1 MVKKWRYTLL
11 LAFIFPVLLQGRT
24 TVNVKQT
31 TLDPGVEISVHELY
45 GYPWISASEFL
56 LNLSEDPL
64 SDTTSW
70 AANGR
75 LGGHLVT
82 IHGGSAFIHLD
93 VSTYHLPAPVER
105 YGKELLVPLYEWI
118 RFLHTRIYPDLTF
131 SPERRTLI
139 LEPESYSIRDI
150 VIQNFKNGSTLRI
163 ETTRLFQEQDI
174 NIWEGRNGW
183 LYCTIYGATGDTIQ
197 LNRTYDSGILRGIIP
212 IQSGETFQLSIRL
225 RNAIS
230 GYDFYIDPE
239 TRSININLRK
249 PSSLS
254 ASERTLE
261 ASEKWLIDTIVLDAG
276 HGGRDPGALGAD
288 GTREKDITL
297 DITLRLGRL
306 LERELGTHVVYTR
319 KTDVFIPLH
328 QRPKIANNANGKLFI
343 SIHCNSHDNRRASG
357 SETFLLAPRL
367 TEEAIKIAETEN
379 QVIRLEENQEIY
391 EKITN
396 EQYILA
402 AMAQSAF
409 MKESEDLAALVEKN
423 YIRNLKTTSRG
434 VKQAGFYV
442 LLGASMPN
450 ILTEVSFISNKTE
463 LQKLKRASYRQKIA
477 ESLFQ
482 AIKEFKDKYEKDI
495 PNH

>member
-11 LAFIFPVLLQGRT
+11 LAFIFPVLLQGT
-24 TVNVKQT
+24 ATINVKQT
-31 TLDPGVEISVHELY
+31 TLDPGVEISVHKLY

-56 LNLSEDPL
+56 LNLGENPT
-64 SDTTSW
+64 SDTTIR
-70 AANGR
+70 AVNGR
-75 LGGHLVT
+75 LGGRLVT
-82 IHGGSAFIHLD
+82 IRGGSAFIHFD
-93 VSTYHLPAPVER
+93 VNTYHLPAPVER
-105 YGKELLVPLYEWI
+105 FGDELLIPLYEWI

-139 LEPESYSIRDI
+139 LEPESYSIRDL

-163 ETTRLFQEQDI
+163 ETTRLFRERDI

-197 LNRTYDSGILRGIIP
+197 LNRTYNSGILRSIIP

-239 TRSININLRK
+239 SRSININLRK

-254 ASERTLE
+254 ASEQTRE

-276 HGGRDPGALGAD
+276 HGGRDPGAIGAD
-288 GTREKDITL
+288 GTREKDIVL
-297 DITLRLGRL
+297 DITLRLGRM
-306 LERELGTHVVYTR
+306 LERELGIHVIYTR
-319 KTDVFIPLH
+319 KTDIFIPLH
-328 QRPKIANNANGKLFI
+328 QRTKIANNANGKLFI
-343 SIHCNSHDNRRASG
+343 SIHCNSHNNRRVRG
-357 SETFLLAPRL
+357 SETLFLAPRL

-379 QVIRLEENQEIY
+379 KVIQLEENQEIY

-402 AMAQSAF
+402 AMAQSTF

-450 ILTEVSFISNKTE
+450 ILTEVSFISNKSD
-463 LQKLKRASYRQKIA
+463 LQKLKRASYRQKVA
-477 ESLFQ
+477 ESLF
-482 AIKEFKDKYEKDI
+482 
-495 PNH
+495 